1 MYRIKNI
8 TALLLLLLLS
18 SQMNAQ
24 LKDAK
29 HVLLI
34 GVDGLGAYAIPQAEM
49 PHLKS
54 LMTKG
59 SSSFEARS
67 VLPSS
72 SAVNWA
78 SMLMGAGPTFH
89 GYTEWGSQVP
99 EIPSIETTKNNLF
112 PSIFSLIKNQV
123 PDAKTAAIYSWGGI
137 GYLLEKDVID
147 FVIPTKDDETL
158 TVSEASRIIKDHQ
171 PLFTFVHLSEPDN
184 VGHGIGHDTPEYYAE
199 LKKVDERIGKLIA
212 AVKEAGIE
220 NETIIMVTADH
231 GGIDKGHGGKS
242 LVEVQI
248 PWIIAGPGII
258 QNQKLDS
265 SIVTYDTAAT
275 IAFIL
280 GLEMPQVWRGQAIKE
295 VFKP

>member
-1 MYRIKNI
+1 MYRLKNL
-8 TALLLLLLLS
+8 TAVLLLLS

-24 LKDAK
+24 LKDVK

-54 LMTKG
+54 LMAKG

-99 EIPSIETTKNNLF
+99 EIPSIITTKNKLF
-112 PSIFSLIKNQV
+112 PSIFSLLKDQM

-147 FVIPTKDDETL
+147 FVVPTKDDETL

-248 PWIIAGPGII
+248 PWIIAGPVII
-258 QNQKLDS
+258 QNQKLES
-265 SIVTYDTAAT
+265 SIITYDTAAT

-280 GLEMPQVWRGQAIKE
+280 GLEMPQVWRGQVIKE

>member
-1 MYRIKNI
+1 MYRLKNL
-8 TALLLLLLLS
+8 TAVLLLLS

-54 LMTKG
+54 LMAKG
-59 SSSFEARS
+59 SSSLEARS

-99 EIPSIETTKNNLF
+99 EIPSIITTKNKLF
-112 PSIFSLIKNQV
+112 PSIFSLLKDQM

-171 PLFTFVHLSEPDN
+171 PVFTFIHFSEPDN
-184 VGHGIGHDTPEYYAE
+184 VGHNIGHDTPEYYAE

-212 AVKEAGIE
+212 AVKVAGIE

-248 PWIIAGPGII
+248 PWIIAGPVII
-258 QNQKLDS
+258 QNQKLES
-265 SIVTYDTAAT
+265 SIITYDTAAT

-280 GLEMPQVWRGQAIKE
+280 GLEMPQVWRGQVIKE

>member
-1 MYRIKNI
+1 MYRLKNL
-8 TALLLLLLLS
+8 TAVLLLLS

-24 LKDAK
+24 LKDVK

-54 LMTKG
+54 LMAKG
-59 SSSFEARS
+59 SSSLEARS

-99 EIPSIETTKNNLF
+99 EIPSIITTKNKLF
-112 PSIFSLIKNQV
+112 PSIFSLLKDQM

-171 PLFTFVHLSEPDN
+171 PVFTFIHFSEPDN
-184 VGHGIGHDTPEYYAE
+184 VGHNIGHDTPEYYAE

-212 AVKEAGIE
+212 AVKVAGIE

-248 PWIIAGPGII
+248 PWIIAGPVII
-258 QNQKLDS
+258 QNQKLES
-265 SIVTYDTAAT
+265 SIITYDTAAT

-280 GLEMPQVWRGQAIKE
+280 GLEMPQVWRGQVIKE